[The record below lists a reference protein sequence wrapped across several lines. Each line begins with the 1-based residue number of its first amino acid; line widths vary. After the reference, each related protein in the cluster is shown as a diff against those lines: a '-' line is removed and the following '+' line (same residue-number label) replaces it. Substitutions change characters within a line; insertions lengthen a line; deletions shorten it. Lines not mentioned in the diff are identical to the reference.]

1 LKLVKKRVPE
11 EIPILGFNATAY
23 EPQNSHLVEICENN
37 NIVFSHNLRK
47 GLDSSGNHSKLLT
60 EDKTH
65 WSEWGHEVAAKIFFI
80 TTKNKLLFLTTE
92 QLPF

>member
-1 LKLVKKRVPE
+1 MKLVKKRVPE

-47 GLDSSGNHSKLLT
+47 GLDSGGNHSKLLT

-65 WSEWGHEVAAKIFFI
+65 WSEWGHEVAANSLKVDII
-80 TTKNKLLFLTTE
+80 NLLK
-92 QLPF
+92 